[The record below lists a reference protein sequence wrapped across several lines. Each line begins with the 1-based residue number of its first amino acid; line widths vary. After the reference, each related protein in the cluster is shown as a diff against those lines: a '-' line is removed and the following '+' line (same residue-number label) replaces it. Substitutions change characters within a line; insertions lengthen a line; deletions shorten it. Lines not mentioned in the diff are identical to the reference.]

1 MDAFALA
8 LAAGLVFAADGA
20 APADSS
26 PARAVPARPRPT
38 ASAPT

>member
-20 APADSS
+20 AADSS
-26 PARAVPARPRPT
+26 PARAVLARPRPT